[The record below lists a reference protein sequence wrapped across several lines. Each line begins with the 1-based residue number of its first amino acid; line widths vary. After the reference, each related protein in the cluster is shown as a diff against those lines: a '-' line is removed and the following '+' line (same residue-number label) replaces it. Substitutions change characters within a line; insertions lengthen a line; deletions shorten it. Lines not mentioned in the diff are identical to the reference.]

1 MYNVGVNFYVERKFQ
16 QAMMAWNTALRM
28 DPNYGPAASA
38 IATLN
43 NQIKAGQAQP
53 VSGQ

>member
-1 MYNVGVNFYVERKFQ
+1 MYNVGVNFYVEKKFQ

-28 DPNYGPAASA
+28 DPNYGPAANA

-43 NQIKAGQAQP
+43 SQIRAGQAQQG
-53 VSGQ
+53 SGQ